1 MAESILVGVDA
12 STPSRSAIRWSVSR
26 ALATGAALE
35 LLHVIVGETHD
46 DAARLLHGELEFVRT
61 LAPNLTVT
69 TTLAD
74 GDAEDAFVRRSG
86 RHSLLVVGTHKTG
99 FIYGRAFG
107 SRFLGLAARARCA
120 VAFIPDQGGV
130 VRRSVVA
137 GVESSPVGDAVI
149 QFAAAEAERGG
160 NELTLVGNTRDA
172 TARASQLVRE
182 LHPELRFRTRVTEL
196 PLAEALVDAS
206 TQSALLVIGRP
217 RTGSASAVADNHDVL
232 VNMGCPVMV
241 LCTA

>member
-1 MAESILVGVDA
+1 MTGSILVGVDA

-26 ALATGAALE
+26 ASATGAALE
-35 LLHVIVGETHD
+35 LLHVNVGETHD
-46 DAARLLHGELEFVRT
+46 DAAQLLRGELEFVRT
-61 LAPNLTVT
+61 LAPTLPVT

-74 GDAEDAFVRRSG
+74 GGAEEAFVRRSG

-107 SRFLGLAARARCA
+107 SRFLGLASRARCA
-120 VAFIPDQGGV
+120 VAFIPDQGGL

-149 QFAAAEAERGG
+149 RFAASEAERGG
-160 NELTLVGNTRDA
+160 DELTLVGTSRDA

-182 LHPELRFRTRVTEL
+182 LHPDLRFRTRVTEL
-196 PLAEALVDAS
+196 PLAEALVEAS
-206 TQSALLVIGRP
+206 AQSALLVVGRP
-217 RTGSASAVADNHDVL
+217 RSGSASSLAGNHDVL
-232 VNMGCPVMV
+232 VNMGCPVIV
-241 LCTA
+241 LRVD